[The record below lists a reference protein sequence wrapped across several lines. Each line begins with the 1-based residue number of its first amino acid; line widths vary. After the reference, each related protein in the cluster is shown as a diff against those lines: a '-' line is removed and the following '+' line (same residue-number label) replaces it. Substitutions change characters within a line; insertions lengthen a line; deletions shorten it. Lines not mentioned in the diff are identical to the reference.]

1 MRRARLVAQMI
12 QTISIFRMIPAR
24 DDVAAIMRRVAED
37 IILPRYGKLAR
48 HEVGTKGPGD
58 YVTIAD
64 TESEHALTAALSA
77 LAPGSVV
84 VGEEAVAAD
93 KSVLERLAGD
103 RPVWIVDPVDGT
115 QSFARGADDF
125 GMIVAYA
132 ENGTV
137 RAGWIHDPL
146 RNATLA
152 ATDGGGTWLDG
163 QRLALPPPSPLAQM
177 SGSLS
182 GRLDDGRRALDVAR
196 ASNRLG
202 ATRRGGSAGR
212 VYMALAEGG
221 LDFAMFSRTLPWD
234 HAAGVLIYREA
245 GGHAAFLDGTP
256 YTLTRH
262 QGPLLMA
269 PDGASWASLDRIL
282 TPP

>member
-1 MRRARLVAQMI
+1 
-12 QTISIFRMIPAR
+12 MIPAP
-24 DDVAAIMRRVAED
+24 DDVAAIMRRVAEE
-37 IILPRYGKLAR
+37 IILPRHGKLAR
-48 HEVGTKGPGD
+48 HEIGTKGPGD

-64 TESEHALTAALSA
+64 TESEHALTAALTA

-103 RPVWIVDPVDGT
+103 RPLWIVDPVDGT
-115 QSFARGADDF
+115 QSFARGAEDF

-132 ENGTV
+132 EHGAV
-137 RAGWIHDPL
+137 QAGWIHDPL

-152 ATDGGGTWLDG
+152 ATHGGGAWLNG
-163 QRLALPPPSPLAQM
+163 QRLTLQPVPPLAEM
-177 SGSLS
+177 TGTLS

-212 VYMALAEGG
+212 VYMALVEGA

-234 HAAGVLIYREA
+234 HAAGVLIHREA
-245 GGHAAFLDGTP
+245 GGHAAFLDASP
-256 YTLTRH
+256 YSLARH

-269 PDGASWASLDRIL
+269 PDAAAWAALVRIL
-282 TPP
+282 AQP

>member
-1 MRRARLVAQMI
+1 M
-12 QTISIFRMIPAR
+12 TPAL
-24 DDVAAIMRRVAED
+24 DDVAAIMRRVAVE
-37 IILPRYGKLAR
+37 IILPRHGKLAR
-48 HEVGTKGPGD
+48 HEIGTKGPGD

-64 TESEHALTAALSA
+64 TESEQALTAALSA
-77 LAPGSVV
+77 LTPGSVV

-93 KSVLERLAGD
+93 KGILERLAGD

-125 GMIVAYA
+125 GMIVAYVERGA
-132 ENGTV
+132 V
-137 RAGWIHDPL
+137 QAGWIHDPL

-152 ATDGGGTWLDG
+152 ATQGSGAWLNG
-163 QRLALPPPSPLAQM
+163 QRLTLKPPPALAAM
-177 SGSLS
+177 SGTLS

-212 VYMALAEGG
+212 VYMALIEGA

-234 HAAGVLIYREA
+234 HAAGVLIHREA
-245 GGHAAFLDGTP
+245 GGHAAFLDASP
-256 YTLTRH
+256 YSLARH

-269 PDGASWASLDRIL
+269 PDAAAWTALARIL
-282 TPP
+282 APP